1 VAFEGNRLASVGG
14 ADPSGAC
21 FGTVDIVTPLAREA
35 LAAARRHAAKA
46 GAGPIG
52 VGFGAR
58 AVRRPEGQGLGSAGD
73 AARRLPRTLGLQPRN
88 PAALAAGQAAAASN
102 QAPLLRGSHGDDGA
116 EKGDDN
122 EDDDEQDDEGLWP
135 GQLPPLSPPPRS
147 SEAGAARAGR
157 AADVTRWG
165 DDCAGNCAE
174 TSARSG
180 AEHES
185 GGGAGMY
192 LPLCPTACRRCA
204 CEELGSDA
212 QSSSGTDLGILPFR
226 LVVRHPAFS
235 IELCVSSFCLF
246 RYEPEIAMLAAAAG
260 ANGSARNVEMS
271 DSYDEN

>member
-1 VAFEGNRLASVGG
+1 
-14 ADPSGAC
+14 
-21 FGTVDIVTPLAREA
+21 
-35 LAAARRHAAKA
+35 
-46 GAGPIG
+46 
-52 VGFGAR
+52 
-58 AVRRPEGQGLGSAGD
+58 
-73 AARRLPRTLGLQPRN
+73 LPRPLGRQPRN

-102 QAPLLRGSHGDDGA
+102 QAPLLRGSHGEDGA
-116 EKGDDN
+116 EDADVTRWGDDN

-192 LPLCPTACRRCA
+192 LPLCPNGLPALRVRRAWFGCA
-204 CEELGSDA
+204 VLERYGSWN
-212 QSSSGTDLGILPFR
+212 
-226 LVVRHPAFS
+226 
-235 IELCVSSFCLF
+235 SSFSSCGPASRLF
-246 RYEPEIAMLAAAAG
+246 HRIMCFLLL
-260 ANGSARNVEMS
+260 SFQVRT
-271 DSYDEN
+271 